1 MDWTWF
7 VVGLL
12 AGSVAMWAMLAR
24 RQQAHASELD
34 LARRNLAWQAAA
46 DRALEASESRLRHL
60 IDVVPA
66 AFFLTNLEGECL
78 LVNQHWRVLTGLPDE
93 VSIGHGWIGAIHPD
107 DRPRVTGGM
116 GDPARAGQSFED
128 TYRVQRPD
136 GTVSWVRTNAVP
148 LNDPDGTLTGYAG
161 FSLDITALI
170 EARDAIRTL
179 RGLIPICASC
189 KKIRDDGGYWNQLE
203 QYISAH
209 TDAEFSH
216 SLCPSCLESALSEE
230 ES

>member
-7 VVGLL
+7 VVGLA
-12 AGSVAMWAMLAR
+12 AGGGAVWALLAR
-24 RQQAHASELD
+24 RHGVDARALGHAQRELV
-34 LARRNLAWQAAA
+34 LQAAA
-46 DRALEASESRLRHL
+46 DRALEASEARLRQL

-66 AFFLTNLEGECL
+66 AFFLTNLEGECV
-78 LVNQHWRVLTGLPDE
+78 LVNQYWRTLTGLPDE
-93 VSIGHGWIGAIHPD
+93 VSLGHGWVSAIHAD
-107 DRPRVTGGM
+107 DRPRVTSGM
-116 GDPARAGQSFED
+116 GDPTRAGRPFED
-128 TYRVQRPD
+128 TYRVRRPD

-148 LNDPDGTLTGYAG
+148 LVDPDGTLTGYAG
-161 FSLDITALI
+161 FSLDITPLI
-170 EARDAIRTL
+170 EARDDIRTL
-179 RGLIPICASC
+179 RGLIPICANC

-216 SLCPSCLESALSEE
+216 SLCPSCLESALSED